1 MVNKEI
7 YEKLQNY
14 INRTLDCIK
23 SDYEKNEIN
32 YIYYADI
39 LHLSTI
45 AYKTYEDKEKWEEI
59 GYEMCCKIKDYT
71 ENYYVHK
78 NNVSILAGF
87 GYMCYAVELYS
98 QNTGRLKGF
107 SKSMHTLLM
116 KETKFR
122 AETFQKNYEYTKMD
136 NYDCVSGISGV
147 LYHLLDYRSDDE
159 LYKETIDQAIEYLV
173 KLAST
178 HNYKN
183 EMIYNFHIQSQQQFN
198 DEEKVLYPNGN
209 FNFGMAHGMIA
220 PLVALSKAYS
230 YGYKNKNLE
239 TAINTIL
246 KFYNDFRVIKN
257 GISYWPGQLSFEEYK
272 NNKVEKDNIHYACS
286 WCYGNIGI
294 LRGLMLTAQNM
305 GLKDL
310 SEFYKSELIKVL
322 ELPLEQ
328 FYVVSPALCHGYSSV
343 LAAKI
348 CLMNQSD
355 RQSMECG
362 IDKIIDEIISLSEYN
377 TDQVHKD
384 MSLIENEE
392 GILEG
397 YIGQYSLLSG
407 VTGIILVFL
416 DLLYGANDYKKIL
429 MLI

>member
-1 MVNKEI
+1 MVNEGI
-7 YEKLQNY
+7 YQKLQNY
-14 INRTLDCIK
+14 IDRTLDCIK
-23 SDYEKNEIN
+23 SDYEKNEIK

-39 LHLSTI
+39 LHLSAI
-45 AYKTYEDKEKWEEI
+45 AYKTDEHKDKWEEI
-59 GYEMCCKIKDYT
+59 GYQMCCKIKDFI
-71 ENYYVHK
+71 ENYHTYK

-98 QNTGRLKGF
+98 QNTGRLKRF

-116 KETKFR
+116 KETKSI
-122 AETFQKNYEYTKMD
+122 AKTSQKNYEHTEMS
-136 NYDCVSGISGV
+136 NYDCVSGVSGV
-147 LYHLLDYRSDDE
+147 LYYLLDYRDDDE
-159 LYKETIDQAIEYLV
+159 LYKETIEEAIKYLV

-178 HNYKN
+178 HNYKD

-209 FNFGMAHGMIA
+209 FNFGMAHGVIA

-230 YGYKNKNLE
+230 YGYKNENLK

-272 NNKVEKDNIHYACS
+272 NNKVEDDSIHYACS

-305 GLKDL
+305 ELKDL

-348 CLMNQSD
+348 CLMNESSG
-355 RQSMECG
+355 QSMEYG
-362 IDKIIDEIISLSEYN
+362 IDKIIDKIISLSEYN

-384 MSLIENEE
+384 MSLIENKE
-392 GILEG
+392 GRLEG
-397 YIGQYSLLSG
+397 CIGEYSLLSG

-416 DLLYGANDYKKIL
+416 DLLYGVNNYKKIL